1 MSATPQFSPTRMP
14 RPHTGRRRNEATR
27 QAILAAA
34 RRLLAADGRSV
45 TVEAIAREAGIGR
58 QTIYRWWPSKG
69 AVLLEALTSEARDL
83 IPTPDTGALETDLAS
98 FLADLFHAAT
108 RPENAAML
116 RTLAREAAGDSQIA
130 ALLRDFIQT
139 GRSDLHAILERA
151 KIRGEVAAG
160 TDVDLLIDQ
169 AFGVCWFRLLS
180 GHAALTAHVAR
191 GLAHALAK
199 GAR

>member
-1 MSATPQFSPTRMP
+1 M
-14 RPHTGRRRNEATR
+14 
-27 QAILAAA
+27 
-34 RRLLAADGRSV
+34 D
-45 TVEAIAREAGIGR
+45 AIAHEAGIGR

-69 AVLLEALTSEARDL
+69 AVLLEALTSGARNL

-108 RPENAAML
+108 GPENVAIL
-116 RTLAREAAGDSQIA
+116 RTLATEAAGDTQTA

-139 GRSDLHAILERA
+139 GRSDLYAILERA

-160 TDVDLLIDQ
+160 TDLDLLIDQ
-169 AFGVCWFRLLS
+169 AFGACWFRLLS
-180 GHAALTAHVAR
+180 GHAPLTADVAR
-191 GLAHALAK
+191 DLAHTLAK